1 MLRAFT
7 VSKPVSLVI
16 SMTVFNIIS
25 LVIFALGGIFFT
37 SPISTITCTLCA
49 QVTVINHIMQHM
61 LCNNCYT
68 LVLFCQEGISAAE
81 KQAACATLFQVGT
94 GGLLFSLYLLLL
106 FLRTL

>member
-1 MLRAFT
+1 
-7 VSKPVSLVI
+7 
-16 SMTVFNIIS
+16 
-25 LVIFALGGIFFT
+25 
-37 SPISTITCTLCA
+37 
-49 QVTVINHIMQHM
+49 M

-94 GGLLFSLYLLLL
+94 GGLLFNLYLLLL